1 MSIEITL
8 MTAALALLAFL
19 LPSVAANLLRDHC
32 IARGRLRAMLYLPGL
47 WLGYLAVAVVA
58 IAAFQLC
65 RIYLP
70 AMQASFSWIGFA
82 FLMIFVFKS
91 QVHRFRNRIADN
103 DNLPQV
109 NRASA
114 SIRLGWQAFRPS
126 LIIALWAV
134 LLQLSD
140 SLTNSA
146 TMSREIFIPLALA
159 ALVAPL
165 IQLATAERSAR
176 KLKAFRQVYQASH
189 KPRTRFIASRAVT
202 AGYRKIA
209 A

>member
-1 MSIEITL
+1 MSLETTL

-19 LPSVAANLLRDHC
+19 LPSVAANLLRDQC
-32 IARGRLRAMLYLPGL
+32 IARGKLRAILFLPGL
-47 WLGYLAVAVVA
+47 WIGYLLAAAVAV
-58 IAAFQLC
+58 AAFSLC

-70 AMQASFSWIGFA
+70 AMQGSFAWIGIA
-82 FLMIFVFKS
+82 FLMLFVFRS
-91 QVHRFRNRIADN
+91 QVNRFRVRIADN
-103 DNLPQV
+103 DNLPNHNV
-109 NRASA
+109 ASA
-114 SIRLGWQAFRPS
+114 SFRLGWQAFRPS

-146 TMSREIFIPLALA
+146 ILSQEIALPLAVA

-165 IQLATAERSAR
+165 IQLALAERSAR
-176 KLKAFRQVYQASH
+176 KLRAFRKVYQASH